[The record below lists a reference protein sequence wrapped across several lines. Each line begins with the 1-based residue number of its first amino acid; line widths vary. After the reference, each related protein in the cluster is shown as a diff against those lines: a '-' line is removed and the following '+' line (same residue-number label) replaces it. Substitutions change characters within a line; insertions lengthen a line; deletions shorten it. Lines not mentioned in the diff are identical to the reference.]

1 MRASVFLAVL
11 AIALVPATAAAQGVS
26 PFDGRDCPRGSLCLY
41 RDHGFTG
48 GGLALQPGD
57 RVGDL
62 GTHDLADVVSSW
74 TNDSGVTC
82 TWYESPDFYG
92 RAHEMLDGFRV
103 ELPAP
108 EDDTPS
114 SVACA

>member
-11 AIALVPATAAAQGVS
+11 AIAFVPATAAAQEVS
-26 PFDGRDCPRGSLCLY
+26 TFDGRDCPQGSLCLY

-48 GGLALQPGD
+48 GGLALRPGD

-62 GTHDLADVVSSW
+62 ATYDLADRISSW
-74 TNDSGVTC
+74 TNDAGVTC

-92 RAHEMLDGFRV
+92 RAHEMLHGYRV
-103 ELPAP
+103 DLPGP

-114 SVACA
+114 SVECG